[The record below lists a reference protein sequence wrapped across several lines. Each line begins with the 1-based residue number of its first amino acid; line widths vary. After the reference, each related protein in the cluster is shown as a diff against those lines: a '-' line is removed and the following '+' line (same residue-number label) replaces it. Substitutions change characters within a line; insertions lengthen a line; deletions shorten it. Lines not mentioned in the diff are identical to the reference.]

1 MMTKDNWLRI
11 KLPSG
16 HYLCYAAPRVDDT
29 GQVSY
34 MGVDSYSKQWRR
46 IKTHGGKLFN
56 NITQSSARDVMTAN
70 MPAINRTYPIVLT
83 IHDELITEC
92 STGSAKEL
100 ARMMATVPQW
110 AQGLPLAADGFE
122 CTRYAKH

>member
-1 MMTKDNWLRI
+1 
-11 KLPSG
+11 
-16 HYLCYAAPRVDDT
+16 
-29 GQVSY
+29 
-34 MGVDSYSKQWRR
+34 
-46 IKTHGGKLFN
+46 
-56 NITQSSARDVMTAN
+56 